1 MGIAERKLRE
11 KQQRSSA
18 ILKAAKRL
26 ISKHGVE
33 GMSMNE
39 LADSTELNKATL
51 YLYFSDKDDLI
62 DTIVYEGLLL
72 LEKKYEEMDR
82 MALSGLESVVHLAR
96 ATFAFYREHPVYFYT
111 MNHQERRKVSARTG
125 TPIAEKGNEA
135 ASKVFERIGA
145 QIRKGIADG
154 SIREEIDINVFL
166 ALLFAHMYG
175 IMHFM
180 FSKEDVYKDVLG
192 LDASIIEKS
201 ALHNIEYYL
210 KTGNRARNNERR

>member
-62 DTIVYEGLLL
+62 DTIVHEGLLL
-72 LEKKYEEMDR
+72 LEKKYEETDR
-82 MALSGLESVVHLAR
+82 MALSGLEKVAHLVRPPSLSTEASR
-96 ATFAFYREHPVYFYT
+96 LFLHHEPSGA
-111 MNHQERRKVSARTG
+111 K
-125 TPIAEKGNEA
+125 KGQ
-135 ASKVFERIGA
+135 R
-145 QIRKGIADG
+145 ADG
-154 SIREEIDINVFL
+154 NPVRGERE
-166 ALLFAHMYG
+166 
-175 IMHFM
+175 
-180 FSKEDVYKDVLG
+180 
-192 LDASIIEKS
+192 
-201 ALHNIEYYL
+201 
-210 KTGNRARNNERR
+210 